1 MKHNL
6 KEPPRKN
13 KELKHIHTK
22 PSWRQ
27 EKLAI
32 IHVWKKNP
40 KLKNKIRKPQ
50 VTYM

>member
-40 KLKNKIRKPQ
+40 KLKKK
-50 VTYM
+50 